1 MSATMRFGPKDKFWV
16 VTDPSPLS
24 VLGDVLFAASLTDL
38 LLQFRGGLTL
48 DQNPTLFTER
58 AEAEAEATARLR
70 KRDG

>member
-24 VLGDVLFAASLTDL
+24 VLSDVLFAASLADL

-48 DQNPTLFTER
+48 DQHPTLFTDC
-58 AEAEAEATARLR
+58 AEAEAEAMARLR